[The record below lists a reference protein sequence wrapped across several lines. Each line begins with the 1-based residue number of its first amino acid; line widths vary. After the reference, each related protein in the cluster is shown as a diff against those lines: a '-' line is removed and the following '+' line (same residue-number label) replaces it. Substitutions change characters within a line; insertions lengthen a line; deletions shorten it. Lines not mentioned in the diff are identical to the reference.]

1 MAKMTYIKAITD
13 GLNQVLQDDPKTLI
27 FGEDVGKNGGVFRTT
42 EGLQDKYGEDR
53 VFDTPLAESGILGL
67 SIGLALTGWRPIPEI
82 QFMGFTFEAV
92 DSIAGQMSRNR
103 FRFGGTVSMP
113 ITVRTPFGGGTHT
126 AEMHSDSL
134 ESFFSDIPGLRV
146 VTPSN
151 PYDAKGL
158 IISAVENN
166 DPVMFM
172 ENLKLYRSMKD
183 EIPEGH
189 YTVPLD
195 KANVVREGS
204 DVTIVAYSAE
214 VNESLKAADK
224 LAEDNISAEV
234 IDLRSLSPID
244 TDTIF
249 ASIEKT
255 HKVVVVQEAQKMA
268 GVGAVVAAEIAE
280 NKIMS
285 LDAPIG
291 RVAAPDSIYPFAMA
305 ENDWLPNAN
314 DIEEKAREIL
324 NY

>member
-113 ITVRTPFGGGTHT
+113 ITIRTPFGGGTHT

-134 ESFFSDIPGLRV
+134 ESFFTDIPGLRV

-195 KANVVREGS
+195 KAKVVREGS
-204 DVTIVAYSAE
+204 DITLVAYSAE

-255 HKVVVVQEAQKMA
+255 HKVVVIQEAQKMA
-268 GVGAVVAAEIAE
+268 GVGAVVASEIAE

-291 RVAAPDSIYPFAMA
+291 RVAAPDSVYPFAMA

>member
-1 MAKMTYIKAITD
+1 MAKLTYIKAITE
-13 GLNQVLQDDPKTLI
+13 GLDQVLQDDPKTLI

-42 EGLQDKYGEDR
+42 DGLQAKHGEDR

-67 SIGLALTGWRPIPEI
+67 AIGLAVTGWRPIPEI

-92 DSIAGQMSRNR
+92 DSIVGQMSRNR
-103 FRFGGTVSMP
+103 FRFNGKMSMP
-113 ITVRTPFGGGTHT
+113 ITIRTPFGGGTHT
-126 AEMHSDSL
+126 AELHGDSM
-134 ESFFSDIPGLRV
+134 ENIFTGVPGLRV

-166 DPVMFM
+166 DPVLFM

-183 EIPEGH
+183 EIPDGK

-195 KANVVREGS
+195 KANVVREGK
-204 DVTIVAYSAE
+204 DITIVAYSAE
-214 VNESLKAADK
+214 VNESLKVAEK
-224 LAEDNISAEV
+224 LEKENISVEV

-249 ASIEKT
+249 ASVEKT
-255 HKVVVVQEAQKMA
+255 HKVVLVQEAQKMA
-268 GVGAVVAAEIAE
+268 GVGAQVASEIAE

-291 RVAAPDSIYPFAMA
+291 RVAAPDSVFPFAMA
-305 ENDWLPNAN
+305 ENDWLPNAD
-314 DIEEKAREIL
+314 DIEEKVREIL

>member
-13 GLNQVLQDDPKTLI
+13 GLDQVLQDDPKTLI

-113 ITVRTPFGGGTHT
+113 VTIRTPFGGGTHT

-134 ESFFSDIPGLRV
+134 ESFFTDIPGLRV

-195 KANVVREGS
+195 KAKVVREGS
-204 DVTIVAYSAE
+204 DITLVAYSAE
-214 VNESLKAADK
+214 VNESLKAAEK

-268 GVGAVVAAEIAE
+268 GVGAVVASEIAE

-291 RVAAPDSIYPFAMA
+291 RVAAPDSVYPFAMA

>member
-92 DSIAGQMSRNR
+92 DSIAGQMARNR

-113 ITVRTPFGGGTHT
+113 ITIRTPFGGGTHT

-134 ESFFSDIPGLRV
+134 ESFFTDIPGLRV

-166 DPVMFM
+166 DPVLFM

-195 KANVVREGS
+195 KAKVVREGS
-204 DVTIVAYSAE
+204 DITLVAYSAE

-255 HKVVVVQEAQKMA
+255 HKVVVIQEAQKMA
-268 GVGAVVAAEIAE
+268 GVGAVVASEIAE

-291 RVAAPDSIYPFAMA
+291 RVAAPDSVYPFAMA

-324 NY
+324 DY

>member
-1 MAKMTYIKAITD
+1 MAKLTYIKAITD
-13 GLNQVLQDDPKTLI
+13 GLDVVLGEDPKTLI

-67 SIGLALTGWRPIPEI
+67 SIGLAATGWRPIPEI

-92 DSIAGQMSRNR
+92 DSLGGQMSRNR
-103 FRFGGTVSMP
+103 FRFSGKRAMP

-126 AEMHSDSL
+126 AEMHADNL
-134 ESFFSDIPGLRV
+134 ENYFVGTPGLRV
-146 VTPSN
+146 VTPAN
-151 PYDAKGL
+151 PYDAKGM

-166 DPVMFM
+166 DPVLFM

-183 EIPEGH
+183 EIPEGK

-195 KANVVREGS
+195 TAKVVREGT
-204 DVTIVAYSAE
+204 DITLVAYSAE
-214 VNESLKAADK
+214 VNESLKAADA
-224 LAEDNISAEV
+224 LAKDNISAEV

-249 ASIEKT
+249 KSVEKT

-268 GVGAVVAAEIAE
+268 GVGAQVTAEIAE
-280 NKIMS
+280 NAIMN

-291 RVAAPDSIYPFAMA
+291 RVAAPDSVYPWAQV
-305 ENDWLPNAN
+305 ENDWLPNAD

>member
-113 ITVRTPFGGGTHT
+113 VTIRTPFGGGTHT

-134 ESFFSDIPGLRV
+134 ESFFTDIPGLRV

-195 KANVVREGS
+195 KAKVVREGS
-204 DVTIVAYSAE
+204 DITLVAYSAE
-214 VNESLKAADK
+214 VNESLKAAEK

-268 GVGAVVAAEIAE
+268 GVGAVVASEIAE

-291 RVAAPDSIYPFAMA
+291 RVAAPDSVYPFAMA

>member
-1 MAKMTYIKAITD
+1 MAKLTYINAIND
-13 GLNQVLQDDPKTLI
+13 GLKQVLQEDPKTLI

-42 EGLQDKYGEDR
+42 IDLQDQFGEDR

-67 SIGLALTGWRPIPEI
+67 SIGLAVTGWRPIPEI

-92 DSIAGQMSRNR
+92 DSIAGQMARNR
-103 FRFGGTVSMP
+103 FRFAGAVSMP
-113 ITVRTPFGGGTHT
+113 ITIRTPFGGGTHT
-126 AEMHSDSL
+126 AELHGDSL
-134 ESFFSDIPGLRV
+134 ENFFTGVPGLRV

-158 IISAVENN
+158 IISSVENN
-166 DPVMFM
+166 DPVLFM

-183 EIPEGH
+183 EVPEGK

-204 DVTIVAYSAE
+204 DITIVAYSAE
-214 VNESLKAADK
+214 VNEALKVAEK
-224 LAEDNISAEV
+224 LEKENISVEV
-234 IDLRSLSPID
+234 VDLRSLSPID
-244 TDTIF
+244 TETIF
-249 ASIEKT
+249 KSIEKT
-255 HKVVVVQEAQKMA
+255 HKVVIAQEAQKMA
-268 GVGAVVAAEIAE
+268 GVGAEVASEIAE

-291 RVAAPDSIYPFAMA
+291 RVAAPDSVFPFAMA
-305 ENDWLPNAN
+305 ENDWLPNAD
-314 DIEEKAREIL
+314 DIEEKVREIL